1 MNLLALKQQFEY
13 LGFRLVRAV
22 CTLLPEPL
30 ATRMGAT
37 LGLLAG
43 SLLRFRRVDVDRH
56 LEWCFPERTLAWRR
70 QVARASYAHLGR
82 EGVVLFRSRGWSANQ
97 ILERTRV
104 VGFELFQR
112 AADSGDGV
120 VLLTGHLGSWDIG
133 GASIAARGVP
143 LDVVAKG
150 MTNRRFEKDLFQAR
164 ERIGMHVIEAGNAS
178 AQALRSLRRG
188 RVVALLGD
196 QRAHRGGVPVSFFG
210 RLASTHRGPALF
222 PIRSGASVF
231 VAFAVRDQGWKHRY
245 TVTFHHLPFV
255 STGDLNQDVPLLLS
269 EYSTLLEAAVRAT
282 PEQYL
287 WQHRRWKV
295 PIQEEQGS
303 EQ

>member
-1 MNLLALKQQFEY
+1 
-13 LGFRLVRAV
+13 
-22 CTLLPEPL
+22 
-30 ATRMGAT
+30 MGAT

-178 AQALRSLRRG
+178 AQALRSLRSC
-188 RVVALLGD
+188 LLYTS
-196 QRAHRGGVPVSFFG
+196 PS
-210 RLASTHRGPALF
+210 P
-222 PIRSGASVF
+222 
-231 VAFAVRDQGWKHRY
+231 RD
-245 TVTFHHLPFV
+245 
-255 STGDLNQDVPLLLS
+255 S
-269 EYSTLLEAAVRAT
+269 
-282 PEQYL
+282 
-287 WQHRRWKV
+287 
-295 PIQEEQGS
+295 
-303 EQ
+303 